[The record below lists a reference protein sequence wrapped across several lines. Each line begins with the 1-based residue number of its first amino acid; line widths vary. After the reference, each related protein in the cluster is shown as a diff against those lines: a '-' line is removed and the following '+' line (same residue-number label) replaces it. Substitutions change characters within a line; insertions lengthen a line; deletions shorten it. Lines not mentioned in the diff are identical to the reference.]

1 MTDLINNTNKSS
13 PKPRAIWI
21 TVEAAEIIE
30 LKRIKM
36 DKDAAGAVVYFREV
50 LLPRVIEHC
59 IALDQLEETNSN
71 E

>member
-1 MTDLINNTNKSS
+1 MTELINNTKNSL
-13 PKPRAIWI
+13 PEPRAIWI

-36 DKDAAGAVVYFREV
+36 DKDAAGAVIYFREV
-50 LLPRVIEHC
+50 LLPRVIGQC
-59 IALDQLEETNSN
+59 IALDQLEESNSN